1 LGLIYNYDLRA
12 PCDRYAEATRQA
24 PEDHFAPRQALPFA
38 SWLRLSR
45 RIQRRS
51 RAILAVEQ
59 LDAAV
64 REEFLLMLPYVAEER
79 P

>member
-45 RIQRRS
+45 RSQRRS